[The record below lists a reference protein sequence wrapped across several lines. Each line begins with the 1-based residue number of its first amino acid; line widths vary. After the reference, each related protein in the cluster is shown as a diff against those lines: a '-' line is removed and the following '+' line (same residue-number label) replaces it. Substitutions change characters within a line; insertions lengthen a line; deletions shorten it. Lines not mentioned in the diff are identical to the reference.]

1 MSPDLV
7 EHLAHA
13 AAEAVRARRG
23 AILSSADRLSGIT
36 VELEVANG
44 GEVIDVAAH
53 VTRRH
58 VHRYHRETAVTVEKG
73 TCYEHRSE

>member
-23 AILSSADRLSGIT
+23 AILSSADRLNGTT
-36 VELEVANG
+36 VELEVTNG
-44 GEVIDVAAH
+44 GEVNDVAAH
-53 VTRRH
+53 VTRKH
-58 VHRYHRETAVTVEKG
+58 VHRYHRETAAPVWKG
-73 TCYEHRSE
+73 TCYEYRSE